1 MRSTG
6 IRQSSERVVSDYS
19 INIFDSVD
27 NNAIFDTVSNYLIN
41 NIKYMSCTPS
51 NPKLDKLLELTNNDV
66 RKSTEYLATIED
78 TSFREWYQEKT
89 GRDFNEESI
98 DANTVNAI
106 IAYNNRKTIN
116 TQDYVQNVRTSR
128 TGIFGN
134 DIAKEDH
141 AINILS
147 TIYLKSQGSI
157 RKALAN
163 RKRKGEKEALKDK
176 AGNELSPQAA
186 IKLTMITYLNRHLK
200 ENDKK
205 LTQEQKAYVG
215 TIIRNLYDGGNY
227 NRNELFDIVINSPEV
242 VSLSK
247 EFGIDTNEDFESN
260 DDVKE
265 DSEQNSRQD
274 DQETIAALRADWS
287 ELSDQRK
294 DIDKNVSK
302 EVKEWFA
309 RLPKTNSNSFI
320 NEQPDTSNNTYSGI
334 AESATFSSSFKA
346 LNNYGNF
353 SSVETMVESFHTIAE
368 RFKEVSHLEYA
379 ARLLEDE
386 ANVQIRNK
394 IFTQLKQS
402 IWERNEVIQSAD
414 GSNIVTKNRNTFP
427 KLNLQNKILNSFDS
441 LIHNPSIMAND
452 IAVLDELKNRLSTLN
467 NSNTNE
473 IQEISEKLAAIF
485 NKYNFGINRQGVV
498 NYIRSFGDSQ
508 LSNITSLINDLLE
521 FNKVVAN
528 ASNILKIDNEAQ
540 RIYYAGEYSKA
551 KNDEEYT
558 VVPFDKSQLQYKGG
572 YANNI
577 ANRISDR
584 FKDYQI
590 VDSEFNSI
598 NAENNLVSDILK
610 NNYISKFFERINDN
624 RYNDNPTANT
634 ELRDYLVKF
643 TNIPQYQYSNILIEK
658 TLSNGK
664 VIPGLLRL
672 TDTGYELT
680 EYYREFGA
688 QLYNGV
694 SNEVTGK
701 AKSYKDINALE
712 WDIITLNEYAN
723 NGDNYEMAKGVKKS
737 KFFTQTPSDAPKTFV
752 FNSYKLDYAGLF
764 NTGNYR
770 ANYEGKMSYYY
781 GNNKRQDVKSNSTL
795 EAIKRGER
803 TSTTRY
809 ESDGNIDYWKKI
821 KVGDIV
827 KFENNNGETV
837 LVRIISPLK
846 KLDNNIDVDI
856 WSKKEGWNKE
866 YFEREVRPRLN
877 EAWQFEYELIN
888 NTYSINHGHP
898 IYVAYANIYAKELA
912 EMAQAI
918 NFLFETT
925 VENGVVTIMSDENG
939 KPKIKEEFKDLRKS
953 EARLNY
959 HYRKG
964 ILDGNGRPTGNVFK
978 FRSLLIDKVKNLSRY
993 NSETAKSVDMNWLFE
1008 GGDVFSLLY
1017 GGKNSEISLI
1027 QDENGEYNIRLTGEL
1042 RNSVY
1047 NYIDNYINYRIQES
1061 VAKYYSDKE
1070 FVDKYKNAS
1079 QESFNSFI
1087 AEMVLN
1093 YEIQYN
1099 NLNDMFFG
1107 DEAYYKD
1114 SRDTIKRNKEYQAG
1128 GLAYAG
1134 YDLYNVQKHL
1144 GDITVAPNKT
1154 ISIDSSFKY
1163 ITLEDIQSSGKV
1175 LDDLKKQLDIANV
1188 SKETRAFILKQ
1199 FSKDKSEVTD
1209 AQSFITLDEFVR
1221 RMYLRGEYDSYKDLI
1236 EALYDETKPID
1247 NVKLG
1252 ELSKKIQVQKN
1263 FYYDLEID
1271 NDAKLAN
1278 PIQIKNAEFV
1288 LIPRFLGNSELGALA
1303 KYMTDNNIGQV
1314 NFTTTEKAT
1323 TNRVLEFWD
1332 SHGKFPSKD
1341 KLKQFNLDVQ
1351 TKYKTGWYS
1360 NLYTQQDIPQH
1371 MDGENKAGLQIV
1383 KKLIDNIGNT
1393 PEGQSLIK
1401 DFFDNFTANI
1411 QDSFKDAAS
1420 RIGVSIDARG
1430 NVVYEEGKVKID
1442 NNQFIALIK
1451 DELTRRGL
1459 DSNYRKYAEIN
1470 PETGLPYMPAWTN
1483 LVRSKIENIVNSI
1496 FTNRVTR
1503 QVLPGFH
1510 ASQVSDVGITALSGR
1525 TDLRD
1530 LMQSKVEEKHGY
1542 SLGRK
1547 LTYHKDGSQIVE
1559 ILLPKWMVKA
1569 YNTYDNEG
1577 NLVHEVTLEDLQN
1590 AGLDTMI
1597 GYRIPTEGKQSIA
1610 VMKVVGLLDESQ
1622 GSTIVVPDEWVLQTG
1637 ADFDI
1642 DSIYGIYHTA
1652 YFDRNGK
1659 PHKVEYIDGEDEVST
1674 YRRYIGY
1681 INSLIDKETRKA
1693 TNSEFTKEEFKEA
1706 RKAAR
1711 ETVRKANEEYDKFLT
1726 DQVRD
1731 LIAETDETWAELP
1744 REIKD
1749 NLTITFKSKELK
1761 FGERVDAIVS
1771 KMDFYKSEYA
1781 NDEYVAKFAQ
1791 QYRNIQSVINEQR
1804 EFYQNVKDN
1813 AEQLAIDYADETRR
1827 ARLEQTI
1834 QARAEIVGAMSL
1846 EEFSQLTVAQQ
1857 NTRDARNNKIVD
1869 TFINIMNLPV
1879 SIGENLSSSNFEDI
1893 KAAKSNIF
1901 EGLSETYRNINSVIA
1916 QNWYRDANM
1925 SGARLK
1931 AISVNRDNFASIGN
1945 KAKTIIDGAHGGFRF
1960 VYTYNTEKEAKDAQA
1975 KLRKRFR
1982 DVTRSGKEVMVDHN
1996 QLGWSYDNL
2005 NIDNRLIT
2013 PYSSETTALILDGVK
2028 EGGVPNVDL
2037 YTFDVYKSIV
2047 DCGANYETSILFV
2060 NQPVITELIARQNA
2074 NDNVFGETGF
2084 NPLIGLRRD
2093 MYIRLAKT
2101 VGIPANSITKKTR
2114 LKDVKAML
2122 EARGITINEDELLE
2136 EGIRVTEL
2144 REHLKDDVES
2154 TSYNNTDN
2162 LIYQI
2167 KALRAFEYFKEIGDQ
2182 INTNMMVITSD
2193 KFGAG
2198 KSANEID
2205 NVINRI
2211 TDIKN
2216 NNIARIKKGNP
2227 VLKAVTEEGNKYLI
2241 DAIYPKISF
2250 NTINDINQDDS
2261 ESAYPSLYYQLKYS
2275 CIATEKIIRDSE
2287 IFKTQTPQFR
2297 ELVSKFD
2304 VRNLQTI
2311 QQLES
2316 FIINMSQAQSNF
2328 VNTNRFITR
2337 SDNEFIPS
2345 YNLNLISSQQN
2356 TRARLYGYTDVV
2368 GSFDMSD
2375 MSEKNVEA
2383 FMKLSPA
2390 NKVVLIQR
2398 YTSDD
2403 NLFKNL
2409 NVEYKG
2415 RRNSYD
2421 RISIIDSTIS
2431 TESQYQMFRNAWHSN
2446 NPFVKLTAM
2455 DLVRY
2460 SMVVEGYKFKGGTV
2474 SKIIPVE
2481 LLYGQDTGI
2490 DSDNGVSIATN
2501 IINDSD
2507 KAINSMIQYGSETG
2521 TYERLSNDDKAIE
2534 KLRDLFFRTNPNNP
2548 DVLTFENKKYKESN
2562 KIVFNRLGVG
2572 MLSFKE
2578 AQERRMITG
2587 SEDNRKYRHY
2597 AKTNDNNKVLR
2608 LYKLVYDNDVV
2619 YMLPTNPLEQ
2629 NEIGEVSVN
2638 PDNNR
2643 MYLPLD
2649 ILEEVSIRQHDPAFI
2664 SSINI
2669 AMNSDIRKFV
2679 VLPKVFEVGASLLIE
2694 EAFPNS
2700 TVLTSPIK
2708 GQQIDTSRRYI
2719 IATTDNQAILDTIEF
2734 LEAVGITNYVV
2745 AAPNMNYGNIRKL
2758 INDRNNED
2766 IAAKRLQTAMTKLE
2780 ANEIQLRK
2788 KKSDNSESPYYA
2800 QLKASINQTIED
2812 VNVNGIGFVPV
2823 LQTVVDNTGFRAGG
2837 YFRYEK
2843 EGNVYI
2849 VTNLG
2854 RITTKSVSLTPDYM
2868 YSKKVTINSVSQLQ
2882 FPRRNAITQVVK
2894 ENARLYKF
2902 ANNNIIRVQ
2911 TEDNFINED
2920 ILESALIDNDKEIND
2935 YISRVIES
2943 VERSNANVEE
2953 AALNDAFRSFTAID
2967 LRSNTATKLNDNLRE
2982 QALRIINGYTNRR
2995 IDDFLFDIHNF
3006 FTTYVTNP
3014 DGTYKLDENGNKI
3027 VQEKWSITNKKL
3039 FDRMLEDETL
3049 RTRYEMFLDDINRFV
3064 EDYSIIEAIQP
3075 YNIDEAYT
3083 VSETEEEIEG
3093 LRRTN
3098 DMLKQIKDKF
3108 KRIKDLDNV
3117 VKRST
3122 KMYFDNYITSLSSDP
3137 RVQSNMLSI
3146 TEAFEDENFFQFW
3159 LADSQET
3166 HIPIVQIVLKQMMNQ
3181 LRASEIEARDKK
3193 IAFTSAI
3200 SAIIEDAKNNGIDVS
3215 LNDILDENGNLLL
3228 PYNETFTEKLRL
3240 LKEAVKLAQIEDP
3253 NGRDGLIYKKAK
3265 DELEKFLI
3273 DNVEREYVKEM
3284 YQEYYN
3290 TNQLL
3295 NKYPETYVKL
3305 MKLLHEEGDILST
3318 MIDND
3323 YSTLTVQNERRLNEI
3338 QSELTEMR
3346 AVIDVDG
3353 NYKENY
3359 YEANAVNNYLLSRRQ
3374 LNNKY
3379 KENRPKDAFT
3389 IRYKQAIEGL
3399 QYPETFETYRESAEW
3414 LKANT
3419 DYKLKGEFLDEL
3431 KKAYMD
3437 TRAGNP
3443 FDSFVRTMAYG
3454 KYDETGVIDG
3464 TKFTEVQIANLK
3476 KHQEQMF
3483 AAAVGRVK
3491 PNEEQAQKWL
3501 DEHISYIN
3509 TVYYEAMY
3517 VAMNKMGKVVFDK
3530 WYNEN
3535 HVLNPITKEY
3545 EPLAIWKQM
3554 VVKDEANNME
3564 YSPKYKWLETKVKD
3578 KYKNPNYDEVKLQPS
3593 TNKYRN
3599 DKYYGMNNYQQQLYN
3614 EVDNLL
3620 NSLVKD
3626 KRSRAYIN
3634 RGYLPNQAVEQPHQG
3649 FTDYWQD
3656 FKRSHGWYDTPNKSD
3671 IELNLY
3677 KRFSNAPMLHSLSE
3691 IKLLPIREKQ
3701 EGETTDEYLAYVR
3714 ETQAKNNELR
3724 KQRAQENAERNNPNV
3739 LERLNSFIDSMYN
3752 FNTRNDIARLAKITS
3767 NQLRNMDIIKRNPND
3782 KLMDNRLLSRITGK
3796 QEIRTTKSDDSNIV
3810 KHFENQVRKL
3820 VFNEFEMDEGT
3831 RSKVSRVMRNMVSSK
3846 FMMLNVTGGIAN
3858 VLYGKT
3864 QIQMEMA
3871 AGQFFKYKDFRKGEN
3886 EWMQNIGSYLADA
3899 YNETTNNET
3908 NAVIR
3913 LFNVIESD
3921 MVTER
3926 YGKGNNPMGKLENL
3940 LFIQQTAGEHYMQNA
3955 TLLAMLHSHRVVAV
3969 NGKNKVMSF
3978 EQFAMG
3984 LREEA
3989 LLKVLRKNNPELV
4002 TKYETFR
4009 DKVLESYIEKE
4020 RYVKF
4025 KADIITDFL
4034 RSVPKEIR
4042 EEFKA
4047 TYKED
4052 TKEERTKFENHPS
4065 FRESLILKNGVATL
4079 KPDSGLT
4086 NDDIAAFRNKV
4097 ISVNHQIHGIY
4108 DKIGANQLQQ
4118 SWWGALLMQFHKH
4131 LVPGFQK
4138 RFGYRLGHFDGIY
4151 NETRESISKGTYV
4164 SLGEFIAMPFKKYYE
4179 LNDSNELQ
4187 AVRTLQGIAKGYAD
4201 FVANLTTYYN
4211 ILPEYDKANI
4221 RRCLGEWIA
4230 ITKAVAL
4237 FVVGKL
4243 MLDDD
4248 DDSTQVADYILYSA
4262 DRLMSETIQ
4271 YTPWGIANEGKKLYS
4286 QPVAALSIA
4295 SDNLKLLEACCSYII
4310 TGNPDDL
4317 YYNSGTYSGENK
4329 LKVNIM
4335 KQIPL
4340 VNQIIKHQ
4348 RLGANNS
4355 YYKVRSSPFSGLGQ
4369 VVANMITDEDE
4380 E

>member
-1 MRSTG
+1 
-6 IRQSSERVVSDYS
+6 
-19 INIFDSVD
+19 
-27 NNAIFDTVSNYLIN
+27 
-41 NIKYMSCTPS
+41 MSCIPS
-51 NPKLDKLLELTNNDV
+51 NPKLDKLLPLTNNDV
-66 RKSTEYLATIED
+66 RKSTEYLAIIED
-78 TSFREWYQEKT
+78 DSFRDWYKEKT
-89 GRDFNEESI
+89 GRDFNDESI
-98 DANTVNAI
+98 DNNTVNAI
-106 IAYNNRKTIN
+106 IAYNNRETIN

-128 TGIFGN
+128 TGVFGN

-163 RKRKGEKEALKDK
+163 KKRKGEEGIIKDK

-186 IKLTMITYLNRHLK
+186 VKLTMITYLNRHLK
-200 ENDKK
+200 ENDKE
-205 LTQEQKAYVG
+205 LTQEQKSYIG

-242 VSLSK
+242 ISLSK
-247 EFGIDTNEDFESN
+247 EFGIDTNEDYEAGE
-260 DDVKE
+260 DVKE

-274 DQETIAALRADWS
+274 DQESIAALRADWS
-287 ELSDQRK
+287 ELADQRK
-294 DIDKNVSK
+294 NIDKNVSK

-309 RLPKTNSNSFI
+309 RLPKTNSNAFI
-320 NEQPDTSNNTYSGI
+320 NEKPDTSNNTYSGI
-334 AESATFSSSFKA
+334 AESAGFDSSFKA
-346 LNNYGNF
+346 INNYGNF
-353 SSVETMVESFHTIAE
+353 SSVEAMVESFHTIAS

-394 IFTQLKQS
+394 IYTQLKQS
-402 IWERNEVIQSAD
+402 IWERNEVVYSQD

-441 LIHNPSIMAND
+441 LIHNPSVMTEDVAI
-452 IAVLDELKNRLSTLN
+452 LEELKNRLSTLN

-473 IQEISEKLAAIF
+473 IQEITEQVSAIF
-485 NKYNFGINRQGVV
+485 NKYNFGVDRQGVV
-498 NYIRSFGDSQ
+498 NYVRNFGDNQ
-508 LSNITSLINDLLE
+508 LSNITTLINDLLE
-521 FNKVVAN
+521 FNKVVGK
-528 ASNILKIDNEAQ
+528 ASNLLKIDNEAQ
-540 RIYYAGEYSKA
+540 RIYYAGEYA
-551 KNDEEYT
+551 KTKENEEY
-558 VVPFDKSQLQYKGG
+558 VVTPFDKSQLQYKGG

-590 VDSEFNSI
+590 VNSEFNSI

-624 RYNDNPTANT
+624 RYNDNPTDNK
-634 ELRDYLVKF
+634 ELRDYLIQF

-664 VIPGLLRL
+664 VVPGLLRL

-723 NGDNYEMAKGVKKS
+723 NDDNYEMTKGVKKS

-752 FNSYKLDYAGLF
+752 FNSYKLDYTGLF
-764 NTGNYR
+764 NANGSIYR
-770 ANYEGKMSYYY
+770 
-781 GNNKRQDVKSNSTL
+781 
-795 EAIKRGER
+795 
-803 TSTTRY
+803 
-809 ESDGNIDYWKKI
+809 
-821 KVGDIV
+821 
-827 KFENNNGETV
+827 
-837 LVRIISPLK
+837 
-846 KLDNNIDVDI
+846 
-856 WSKKEGWNKE
+856 
-866 YFEREVRPRLN
+866 
-877 EAWQFEYELIN
+877 
-888 NTYSINHGHP
+888 GHP

-925 VENGVVTIMSDENG
+925 VENGVVTIVSDENG

-959 HYRKG
+959 HYRKS
-964 ILDGNGRPTGNVFK
+964 ILDANGIPTGNVFK
-978 FRSLLIDKVKNLSRY
+978 FRSLLIDKVKNLKNY
-993 NSETAKSVDMNWLFE
+993 NSETAKTVDMNWLFE
-1008 GGDVFSLLY
+1008 DGNVFSLLY
-1017 GGKNSEISLI
+1017 GGNNSEISLI
-1027 QDENGEYNIRLTGEL
+1027 QDENGEYNIRLTGGL

-1047 NYIDNYINYRIQES
+1047 NYIDNYINYRIQEA
-1061 VAKYYSDKE
+1061 VAKYSSNKE

-1079 QESFNSFI
+1079 QESFNAFI

-1154 ISIDSSFKY
+1154 ISVDSSFKY
-1163 ITLEDIQSSGKV
+1163 ITLEDVQSSGGV
-1175 LDDLKKQLDIANV
+1175 IADLKKQLKIANV
-1188 SKETRAFILKQ
+1188 SKETEAFILKQ
-1199 FSKDKSEVTD
+1199 FAKDKSEVTD

-1236 EALYDETKPID
+1236 EALYDESKPID

-1288 LIPRFLGNSELGALA
+1288 LIPRFLGNSELGLLA

-1332 SHGKFPSKD
+1332 AHGKFPSKK
-1341 KLKQFNLDVQ
+1341 KLEMFTSDIQ

-1393 PEGQSLIK
+1393 PEGQALIK

-1420 RIGVSIDARG
+1420 RIGVSIDAKG
-1430 NVVYEEGKVKID
+1430 NVVYEDGKAKID

-1470 PETGLPYMPAWTN
+1470 PETGMPYMPAWTN

-1496 FTNRVTR
+1496 FTNRITR

-1510 ASQVSDVGITALSGR
+1510 ASQVSDIGITSLSGR

-1530 LMQSKVEEKHGY
+1530 LMQSKIEEKHGY
-1542 SLGRK
+1542 NLGRK
-1547 LTYHKDGSQIVE
+1547 LTYHKDGNQEVE
-1559 ILLPKWMVKA
+1559 ILLPKWMVKG

-1577 NLVHEVTLEDLQN
+1577 NLVHEVTIEDLQA

-1597 GYRIPTEGKQSIA
+1597 GYRIPTEGKQSVA

-1652 YFDRNGK
+1652 YFDENGK
-1659 PHKVEYIDGEDEVST
+1659 PHKVEYIEGEDDAAVE
-1674 YRRYIGY
+1674 RRYNNYLFSNLTKENIQDARD
-1681 INSLIDKETRKA
+1681 IAIDLSQEGLSYADAYESAITKYAEQTGLY
-1693 TNSEFTKEEFKEA
+1693 SKEEFS
-1706 RKAAR
+1706 R
-1711 ETVRKANEEYDKFLT
+1711 
-1726 DQVRD
+1726 
-1731 LIAETDETWAELP
+1731 
-1744 REIKD
+1744 
-1749 NLTITFKSKELK
+1749 
-1761 FGERVDAIVS
+1761 
-1771 KMDFYKSEYA
+1771 
-1781 NDEYVAKFAQ
+1781 
-1791 QYRNIQSVINEQR
+1791 
-1804 EFYQNVKDN
+1804 
-1813 AEQLAIDYADETRR
+1813 
-1827 ARLEQTI
+1827 
-1834 QARAEIVGAMSL
+1834 
-1846 EEFSQLTVAQQ
+1846 LTVAQQ

-1869 TFINIMNLPV
+1869 TFINIMNLLV

-1893 KAAKSNIF
+1893 KTAKSNIF

-1931 AISVNRDNFASIGN
+1931 AISVNRDNFASISN

-1960 VYTYNTEKEAKDAQA
+1960 VYTYNTEKEAKDAQS

-1982 DVTRSGKEVMVDHN
+1982 DVTRKGKEVMVDHN

-2084 NPLIGLRRD
+2084 DPLIGLRRD
-2093 MYIRLAKT
+2093 MYIRLAKA

-2122 EARGITINEDELLE
+2122 EARGVTINEDELLE
-2136 EGIRVTEL
+2136 EGIRITEL

-2154 TSYNNTDN
+2154 TSNINADN

-2182 INTNMMVITSD
+2182 INANMMVITSD

-2211 TDIKN
+2211 TDIKSG
-2216 NNIARIKKGNP
+2216 NITRSKKGEP

-2241 DAIYPKISF
+2241 DAIYPKINF

-2316 FIINMSQAQSNF
+2316 FIINMSQAQSSF
-2328 VNTNRFITR
+2328 VNTNRFITK

-2356 TRARLYGYTDVV
+2356 TRARLYGYTDIV

-2375 MSEKNVEA
+2375 MSEKNVET

-2390 NKVVLIQR
+2390 NKVALIQR
-2398 YTSDD
+2398 YTSDN

-2409 NVEYKG
+2409 NVEYRG
-2415 RRNSYD
+2415 LRNSYD
-2421 RISIIDSTIS
+2421 RISIVDSTIS
-2431 TESQYQMFRNAWHSN
+2431 TESQYQMFRNSWHSN
-2446 NPFVKLTAM
+2446 NPFIKLAAM

-2460 SMVVEGYKFKGGTV
+2460 SMVVEGYKFKGGTI

-2490 DSDNGVSIATN
+2490 DSNNGVSSATN
-2501 IINDSD
+2501 IINDAD
-2507 KAINSMIQYGSETG
+2507 RAINSMIQYGSETG
-2521 TYERLSNDDKAIE
+2521 TYERASNDDKAIE

-2562 KIVFNRLGVG
+2562 KITFNRLGVG

-2578 AQERRMITG
+2578 AKERGMITG
-2587 SEDNRKYRHY
+2587 SEDNRRYRHY
-2597 AKTNDNNKVLR
+2597 AKTNDNNKTLR
-2608 LYKLVYDNDVV
+2608 LYKLVYDRDVV

-2643 MYLPLD
+2643 MFLPLD
-2649 ILEEVSIRQHDPAFI
+2649 ILEEVSVNQYDPAFI
-2664 SSINI
+2664 SSVNI

-2679 VLPKVFEVGASLLIE
+2679 VLPKAFEAGANLLIE

-2708 GQQIDTSRRYI
+2708 EQQVDTSRRYI
-2719 IATTDNQAILDTIEF
+2719 IAATDNQVILDTIES
-2734 LEAVGITNYVV
+2734 LEAAGITNYVV
-2745 AAPNMNYGNIRKL
+2745 VAPNMNYGNIRRF
-2758 INDRNNED
+2758 INERNNSD
-2766 IAAKRLQTAMTKLE
+2766 IAARRLQSAMTKLE
-2780 ANEIQLRK
+2780 ANEVQLRK

-2800 QLKASINQTIED
+2800 QLKASINQTIND
-2812 VNVNGIGFVPV
+2812 VNVNGVGFVPV

-2843 EGNVYI
+2843 EGEVYI

-2854 RITTKSVSLTPDYM
+2854 RLTSKSVSLTPDYM
-2868 YSKKVTINSVSQLQ
+2868 YSKKVTINSIAQLQ

-2894 ENARLYKF
+2894 ENARLDKF

-2911 TEDNFINED
+2911 TESDFINED
-2920 ILESALIDNDKEIND
+2920 ILESALVDNDREIND

-2953 AALNDAFRSFTAID
+2953 AALNDAFRSFAAID

-2982 QALRIINGYTNRR
+2982 QALKIINGYTNRR

-3006 FTTYVTNP
+3006 YTTYVVNS
-3014 DGTYKLDENGNKI
+3014 DGTYELDENGNKI
-3027 VQEKWSITNKKL
+3027 VKEKWSITNKKL

-3075 YNIDEAYT
+3075 YDIDEAHN

-3122 KMYFDNYITSLSSDP
+3122 KMYFDSYITTLSSDP

-3181 LRASEIEARDKK
+3181 LRASEIDVRDKK

-3228 PYNETFTEKLRL
+3228 PYNETFTDKLRS

-3290 TNQLL
+3290 MNQLL

-3323 YSTLTVQNERRLNEI
+3323 YSTLTVQNERRLGEI
-3338 QSELTEMR
+3338 RGELTEMR
-3346 AVIDVDG
+3346 ATIDVDG

-3359 YEANAVNNYLLSRRQ
+3359 YEANAVNNYLLARRQ

-3379 KENRPKDAFT
+3379 KESKPKDAFV

-3399 QYPETFETYRESAEW
+3399 QYPETPETYKESAEW

-3419 DYKLKGEFLDEL
+3419 DYKLKSQFLDEL

-3454 KYDETGVIDG
+3454 KYDETGTIDG
-3464 TKFTEVQIANLK
+3464 TKFTEVQVANLK

-3491 PNEEQAQKWL
+3491 PNETQAQEWL
-3501 DEHISYIN
+3501 DNHVSYVN

-3517 VAMNKMGKVVFDK
+3517 VAMNKMGKAVFDK
-3530 WYNEN
+3530 WYNDN

-3545 EPLAIWKQM
+3545 EPLAIWRQM
-3554 VVKDEANNME
+3554 IVKDEANNME

-3599 DKYYGMNNYQQQLYN
+3599 DKYYGMNVYQQKLYN
-3614 EVDNLL
+3614 EVDSLL
-3620 NSLVKD
+3620 NELVKD

-3796 QEIRTTKSDDSNIV
+3796 QEIRTAKSEDSNIV

-3846 FMMLNVTGGIAN
+3846 FMMLNITGGIAN

-3926 YGKGNNPMGKLENL
+3926 YGKGSNPMGKLENL

-3955 TLLAMLHSHRVVAV
+3955 TLLAMLHSHRVVTV
-3969 NGKNKVMSF
+3969 DGKNKVMSF

-4002 TKYETFR
+4002 SKYETFR

-4042 EEFKA
+4042 EEFKT

-4052 TKEERTKFENHPS
+4052 TKEEQKKFENHPS

-4086 NDDIAAFRNKV
+4086 NEDIAAFRNKV

-4131 LVPGFQK
+4131 LVPGYQK

-4164 SLGEFIAMPFKKYYE
+4164 SLGEFIIMPFKKYYE
-4179 LNDSNELQ
+4179 LNNSNELQ

-4271 YTPWGIANEGKKLYS
+4271 YTPWGLANEGKKLYS

-4340 VNQIIKHQ
+4340 LNQINKHQ

-4369 VVANMITDEDE
+4369 VVANMITGEDE

>member
-1 MRSTG
+1 
-6 IRQSSERVVSDYS
+6 
-19 INIFDSVD
+19 
-27 NNAIFDTVSNYLIN
+27 
-41 NIKYMSCTPS
+41 MSCIPS
-51 NPKLDKLLELTNNDV
+51 NPKLDKLLPLTNNDV
-66 RKSTEYLATIED
+66 RKSTEYLAIIED
-78 TSFREWYQEKT
+78 DSFRDWYKEKT
-89 GRDFNEESI
+89 GRDFNDESI
-98 DANTVNAI
+98 DNNTVNAI
-106 IAYNNRKTIN
+106 IAYNNRETIN

-128 TGIFGN
+128 TGVFGN

-163 RKRKGEKEALKDK
+163 KKRKGEEGIIKDK

-186 IKLTMITYLNRHLK
+186 VKLTMITYLNRHLK
-200 ENDKK
+200 ENDKE
-205 LTQEQKAYVG
+205 LTQEQKSYIG

-242 VSLSK
+242 ISLSK
-247 EFGIDTNEDFESN
+247 EFGIDTNEDYE
-260 DDVKE
+260 DGEDVKE

-274 DQETIAALRADWS
+274 DQESIAALRADWS
-287 ELSDQRK
+287 ELADQRK
-294 DIDKNVSK
+294 NIDKNVSK

-309 RLPKTNSNSFI
+309 RLPKTNSNAFI
-320 NEQPDTSNNTYSGI
+320 NEKPDTSNNTYSGI
-334 AESATFSSSFKA
+334 AESAGFDSSFKA
-346 LNNYGNF
+346 INNYGNF
-353 SSVETMVESFHTIAE
+353 SSVEAMVESFHTIAS

-379 ARLLEDE
+379 ARLLEDG

-394 IFTQLKQS
+394 IYTQLKQS
-402 IWERNEVIQSAD
+402 IWERNEVVYNQD
-414 GSNIVTKNRNTFP
+414 GSNVVTKNRNTFP

-441 LIHNPSIMAND
+441 LIHNPSVMTED
-452 IAVLDELKNRLSTLN
+452 VAVLEELKNRLSTLN

-473 IQEISEKLAAIF
+473 IQEITEQIAAIF
-485 NKYNFGINRQGVV
+485 NKYNFGIDRQGVV
-498 NYIRSFGDSQ
+498 NYVRNFGDNQ
-508 LSNITSLINDLLE
+508 LSNITTLINDLLE
-521 FNKVVAN
+521 FNKVVGK
-528 ASNILKIDNEAQ
+528 ASNLLKIDNEAQ
-540 RIYYAGEYSKA
+540 RIYYAGEYA
-551 KNDEEYT
+551 KTKENEEY
-558 VVPFDKSQLQYKGG
+558 VVTPFDKSQLQYKGG

-590 VDSEFNSI
+590 VNSEFNSI

-624 RYNDNPTANT
+624 RYNDNPTDNK
-634 ELRDYLVKF
+634 ELRDYLIQF
-643 TNIPQYQYSNILIEK
+643 TNIPQYRYSNILIEK

-664 VIPGLLRL
+664 IVPGLLRL

-701 AKSYKDINALE
+701 AKSYKNINALE

-723 NGDNYEMAKGVKKS
+723 NGDNYEMTKGVKKS

-752 FNSYKLDYAGLF
+752 FNSYKLDYTGLF
-764 NTGNYR
+764 N
-770 ANYEGKMSYYY
+770 ANG
-781 GNNKRQDVKSNSTL
+781 
-795 EAIKRGER
+795 
-803 TSTTRY
+803 
-809 ESDGNIDYWKKI
+809 
-821 KVGDIV
+821 
-827 KFENNNGETV
+827 
-837 LVRIISPLK
+837 
-846 KLDNNIDVDI
+846 
-856 WSKKEGWNKE
+856 
-866 YFEREVRPRLN
+866 
-877 EAWQFEYELIN
+877 
-888 NTYSINHGHP
+888 SINRGHP

-925 VENGVVTIMSDENG
+925 VENGVVTIVSDEND
-939 KPKIKEEFKDLRKS
+939 KPKIKDEFKDLRKS

-964 ILDGNGRPTGNVFK
+964 VLDSNGVPTGNVFK
-978 FRSLLIDKVKNLSRY
+978 FRSLLIDKVKNLNKY
-993 NSETAKSVDMNWLFE
+993 NSETAKTVDMNWLFE
-1008 GGDVFSLLY
+1008 GGNVFSLLY
-1017 GGKNSEISLI
+1017 GGNNSEISLI
-1027 QDENGEYNIRLTGEL
+1027 QDENGEYNIRLTGGL

-1047 NYIDNYINYRIQES
+1047 NYIDNYINYRIQEA
-1061 VAKYYSDKE
+1061 VAKYSSNKE

-1079 QESFNSFI
+1079 QESFNAFI

-1128 GLAYAG
+1128 GLAYVG

-1144 GDITVAPNKT
+1144 GDIVISPNKT
-1154 ISIDSSFKY
+1154 ISVDSSFKY
-1163 ITLEDIQSSGKV
+1163 ITLEDVQSKGGV
-1175 LDDLKKQLDIANV
+1175 IEDLKKQLKIAKV
-1188 SKETRAFILKQ
+1188 SKETEAFVLKQ
-1199 FSKDKSEVTD
+1199 FAKDKSEVTD

-1221 RMYLRGEYDSYKDLI
+1221 RMYLRGEYDNYKDLI
-1236 EALYDETKPID
+1236 EALYDESKPID

-1288 LIPRFLGNSELGALA
+1288 LIPRFLGNSELGLLA

-1332 SHGKFPSKD
+1332 AHGKFPSKER
-1341 KLKQFNLDVQ
+1341 LKQFNLDIQ

-1371 MDGENKAGLQIV
+1371 MDDENKAGLQIV

-1393 PEGQSLIK
+1393 PEGQALIK

-1420 RIGVSIDARG
+1420 RIGVSIDAKG
-1430 NVVYEEGKVKID
+1430 NVVYEDGKAKID

-1470 PETGLPYMPAWTN
+1470 PETGMPYMPAWTN

-1496 FTNRVTR
+1496 FTNRITR

-1510 ASQVSDVGITALSGR
+1510 ASQVSDIGMTSLSGR

-1542 SLGRK
+1542 NLGRK
-1547 LTYHKDGSQIVE
+1547 LTYHKDGNQEVE
-1559 ILLPKWMVKA
+1559 ILLPKWMVKS

-1577 NLVHEVTLEDLQN
+1577 NLVHEVTIEDLQA

-1597 GYRIPTEGKQSIA
+1597 GYRIPTEGKQSVA

-1642 DSIYGIYHTA
+1642 DSIYGIYHTS
-1652 YFDRNGK
+1652 YFDENGK
-1659 PHKVEYIDGEDEVST
+1659 PHKVEYIEGEDDAAVE
-1674 YRRYIGY
+1674 RRYNNY
-1681 INSLIDKETRKA
+1681 LFSNL
-1693 TNSEFTKEEFKEA
+1693 TKENIQDAKDIA
-1706 RKAAR
+1706 I
-1711 ETVRKANEEYDKFLT
+1711 
-1726 DQVRD
+1726 D
-1731 LIAETDETWAELP
+1731 LSQEGLSYA
-1744 REIKD
+1744 
-1749 NLTITFKSKELK
+1749 
-1761 FGERVDAIVS
+1761 DA
-1771 KMDFYKSEYA
+1771 YKSAITKY
-1781 NDEYVAKFAQ
+1781 
-1791 QYRNIQSVINEQR
+1791 
-1804 EFYQNVKDN
+1804 
-1813 AEQLAIDYADETRR
+1813 AEQLGLY
-1827 ARLEQTI
+1827 
-1834 QARAEIVGAMSL
+1834 SK

-1893 KAAKSNIF
+1893 KTAKSNIF

-1931 AISVNRDNFASIGN
+1931 AISVNRDNFASISN

-1960 VYTYNTEKEAKDAQA
+1960 VYTYNTEKEAKDAQS

-1982 DVTRSGKEVMVDHN
+1982 DVTRKGKEVMVDHN

-2093 MYIRLAKT
+2093 MYIRLAKA

-2122 EARGITINEDELLE
+2122 ETRGVTINEDELLE
-2136 EGIRVTEL
+2136 EGIRITEL
-2144 REHLKDDVES
+2144 REHLKDDVEN
-2154 TSYNNTDN
+2154 TSNINADN

-2182 INTNMMVITSD
+2182 INANMMVITSD

-2216 NNIARIKKGNP
+2216 GNITRGKRGEPI
-2227 VLKAVTEEGNKYLI
+2227 LKAVTEKGNKYLI
-2241 DAIYPKISF
+2241 DAIYPKINF

-2345 YNLNLISSQQN
+2345 YNLNLISSQQS
-2356 TRARLYGYTDVV
+2356 TRARLYGYTDIV
-2368 GSFDMSD
+2368 GSFNMSD

-2390 NKVVLIQR
+2390 NKVALIQR
-2398 YTSDD
+2398 YTSDN

-2409 NVEYKG
+2409 NVEYRG
-2415 RRNSYD
+2415 LRNSYD
-2421 RISIIDSTIS
+2421 RISIVDSTIS
-2431 TESQYQMFRNAWHSN
+2431 TESQYQMFRNSWHSN
-2446 NPFVKLTAM
+2446 NPFIKLAAM

-2460 SMVVEGYKFKGGTV
+2460 SMVVEGYKFKGGTI

-2490 DSDNGVSIATN
+2490 DSNNGVSSATN
-2501 IINDSD
+2501 IINDAD
-2507 KAINSMIQYGSETG
+2507 RAINSMIQYGSETG
-2521 TYERLSNDDKAIE
+2521 TYERASNDDKAIE

-2562 KIVFNRLGVG
+2562 KITFNRLGVG

-2578 AQERRMITG
+2578 AKERGMITG
-2587 SEDNRKYRHY
+2587 SEDNRRYRHY
-2597 AKTNDNNKVLR
+2597 AKTNDNNKTLR
-2608 LYKLVYDNDVV
+2608 LYKLVYDRDVV

-2643 MYLPLD
+2643 MFLPLD
-2649 ILEEVSIRQHDPAFI
+2649 ILEEVSVNQYDPAFI
-2664 SSINI
+2664 SSVNI

-2679 VLPKVFEVGASLLIE
+2679 VLPKAFEAGANLLIE

-2700 TVLTSPIK
+2700 TILTSPIK
-2708 GQQIDTSRRYI
+2708 EQQVDTSRRYI
-2719 IATTDNQAILDTIEF
+2719 IAATDNQVILDTIES
-2734 LEAVGITNYVV
+2734 LEAAGITNYVV
-2745 AAPNMNYGNIRKL
+2745 VAPNMNYGNIRRF
-2758 INDRNNED
+2758 INERNNSD
-2766 IAAKRLQTAMTKLE
+2766 IAARRLQSAMTKLE
-2780 ANEIQLRK
+2780 ANEVQLRK

-2800 QLKASINQTIED
+2800 QLKASINQTIND
-2812 VNVNGIGFVPV
+2812 VNVNGVGFVPV

-2843 EGNVYI
+2843 EGEVYI

-2854 RITTKSVSLTPDYM
+2854 RLTSKSVSLTPDYM
-2868 YSKKVTINSVSQLQ
+2868 YSKKVTINSIAQLQ

-2894 ENARLYKF
+2894 ENARLDKF

-2911 TEDNFINED
+2911 TESDFINED
-2920 ILESALIDNDKEIND
+2920 ILESALVDNDREIND

-2953 AALNDAFRSFTAID
+2953 AALNDAFRSFAAID

-2982 QALRIINGYTNRR
+2982 QALKIINGYTNRR

-3006 FTTYVTNP
+3006 YTTYVVNS
-3014 DGTYKLDENGNKI
+3014 DGTYELDENGNKI
-3027 VQEKWSITNKKL
+3027 VKEKWSITNKKL

-3075 YNIDEAYT
+3075 YDIDEAHN

-3122 KMYFDNYITSLSSDP
+3122 KMYFDSYITTLSSDP

-3181 LRASEIEARDKK
+3181 LRASEIDARDKK

-3228 PYNETFTEKLRL
+3228 PYNETFTDKLRS

-3323 YSTLTVQNERRLNEI
+3323 YSTLTVQNERRLGEI
-3338 QSELTEMR
+3338 RGELTEMR
-3346 AVIDVDG
+3346 ATIDVDG

-3359 YEANAVNNYLLSRRQ
+3359 YEANAVNNYLLARRQ

-3379 KENRPKDAFT
+3379 KESKPKDAFV

-3399 QYPETFETYRESAEW
+3399 QYPETSETYKESAEW

-3419 DYKLKGEFLDEL
+3419 DYKLKSQFLDEL

-3454 KYDETGVIDG
+3454 KYDETGTIDG
-3464 TKFTEVQIANLK
+3464 TKFTEVQVANLK

-3491 PNEEQAQKWL
+3491 PNETQAQEWL
-3501 DEHISYIN
+3501 DNHVSYVN

-3517 VAMNKMGKVVFDK
+3517 VAMNKMGKAVFDK
-3530 WYNEN
+3530 WYNDN

-3545 EPLAIWKQM
+3545 EPLAIWRQM
-3554 VVKDEANNME
+3554 IVKDEANNME
-3564 YSPKYKWLETKVKD
+3564 YSPKYKWLETKIKD

-3599 DKYYGMNNYQQQLYN
+3599 DKYYGMNVYQQKLYN
-3614 EVDNLL
+3614 EVDSLL
-3620 NSLVKD
+3620 NELVKD

-3796 QEIRTTKSDDSNIV
+3796 QEIRTAKSEDSNIV

-3846 FMMLNVTGGIAN
+3846 FMMLNITGGIAN

-3913 LFNVIESD
+3913 LFNVIESYT
-3921 MVTER
+3921 VTER
-3926 YGKGNNPMGKLENL
+3926 YGKGSNPMGKLENL

-3955 TLLAMLHSHRVVAV
+3955 TLLAMLHSHRVVTV
-3969 NGKNKVMSF
+3969 DGKNKVMSF

-4002 TKYETFR
+4002 SKYETFR

-4052 TKEERTKFENHPS
+4052 TKEEQKKFENHPS

-4086 NDDIAAFRNKV
+4086 NEDIAAFRNKV

-4131 LVPGFQK
+4131 LVPGYQK

-4179 LNDSNELQ
+4179 LNNSNELQ

-4271 YTPWGIANEGKKLYS
+4271 YTPWGSANEGKKLYS

-4295 SDNLKLLEACCSYII
+4295 QDNLRLLGALCSYII

-4317 YYNSGTYSGENK
+4317 YYNSGSYSGENK
-4329 LKVNIM
+4329 LVVNFF
-4335 KQIPL
+4335 KQVPL
-4340 VNQIIKHQ
+4340 VNQIIKHE

>member
-1 MRSTG
+1 
-6 IRQSSERVVSDYS
+6 
-19 INIFDSVD
+19 
-27 NNAIFDTVSNYLIN
+27 
-41 NIKYMSCTPS
+41 
-51 NPKLDKLLELTNNDV
+51 
-66 RKSTEYLATIED
+66 
-78 TSFREWYQEKT
+78 
-89 GRDFNEESI
+89 
-98 DANTVNAI
+98 
-106 IAYNNRKTIN
+106 
-116 TQDYVQNVRTSR
+116 
-128 TGIFGN
+128 
-134 DIAKEDH
+134 
-141 AINILS
+141 
-147 TIYLKSQGSI
+147 
-157 RKALAN
+157 
-163 RKRKGEKEALKDK
+163 
-176 AGNELSPQAA
+176 
-186 IKLTMITYLNRHLK
+186 
-200 ENDKK
+200 
-205 LTQEQKAYVG
+205 
-215 TIIRNLYDGGNY
+215 
-227 NRNELFDIVINSPEV
+227 
-242 VSLSK
+242 
-247 EFGIDTNEDFESN
+247 
-260 DDVKE
+260 
-265 DSEQNSRQD
+265 
-274 DQETIAALRADWS
+274 
-287 ELSDQRK
+287 
-294 DIDKNVSK
+294 
-302 EVKEWFA
+302 
-309 RLPKTNSNSFI
+309 
-320 NEQPDTSNNTYSGI
+320 
-334 AESATFSSSFKA
+334 
-346 LNNYGNF
+346 
-353 SSVETMVESFHTIAE
+353 
-368 RFKEVSHLEYA
+368 
-379 ARLLEDE
+379 
-386 ANVQIRNK
+386 
-394 IFTQLKQS
+394 
-402 IWERNEVIQSAD
+402 
-414 GSNIVTKNRNTFP
+414 
-427 KLNLQNKILNSFDS
+427 
-441 LIHNPSIMAND
+441 
-452 IAVLDELKNRLSTLN
+452 
-467 NSNTNE
+467 
-473 IQEISEKLAAIF
+473 
-485 NKYNFGINRQGVV
+485 
-498 NYIRSFGDSQ
+498 
-508 LSNITSLINDLLE
+508 
-521 FNKVVAN
+521 
-528 ASNILKIDNEAQ
+528 
-540 RIYYAGEYSKA
+540 
-551 KNDEEYT
+551 
-558 VVPFDKSQLQYKGG
+558 
-572 YANNI
+572 
-577 ANRISDR
+577 
-584 FKDYQI
+584 
-590 VDSEFNSI
+590 
-598 NAENNLVSDILK
+598 
-610 NNYISKFFERINDN
+610 
-624 RYNDNPTANT
+624 
-634 ELRDYLVKF
+634 
-643 TNIPQYQYSNILIEK
+643 
-658 TLSNGK
+658 
-664 VIPGLLRL
+664 
-672 TDTGYELT
+672 
-680 EYYREFGA
+680 
-688 QLYNGV
+688 
-694 SNEVTGK
+694 
-701 AKSYKDINALE
+701 
-712 WDIITLNEYAN
+712 
-723 NGDNYEMAKGVKKS
+723 
-737 KFFTQTPSDAPKTFV
+737 
-752 FNSYKLDYAGLF
+752 
-764 NTGNYR
+764 
-770 ANYEGKMSYYY
+770 
-781 GNNKRQDVKSNSTL
+781 
-795 EAIKRGER
+795 
-803 TSTTRY
+803 
-809 ESDGNIDYWKKI
+809 
-821 KVGDIV
+821 
-827 KFENNNGETV
+827 
-837 LVRIISPLK
+837 
-846 KLDNNIDVDI
+846 
-856 WSKKEGWNKE
+856 
-866 YFEREVRPRLN
+866 
-877 EAWQFEYELIN
+877 
-888 NTYSINHGHP
+888 
-898 IYVAYANIYAKELA
+898 
-912 EMAQAI
+912 MAQAI

-993 NSETAKSVDMNWLFE
+993 NSETAKNVDMNWLFD

-1047 NYIDNYINYRIQES
+1047 NYIDNYINYRIQEA

-1144 GDITVAPNKT
+1144 GNIVVSPNKT
-1154 ISIDSSFKY
+1154 ISVDSSFKY
-1163 ITLEDIQSSGKV
+1163 ITLEDVQSKGGV
-1175 LDDLKKQLDIANV
+1175 IEDLKKQLKIAKV
-1188 SKETRAFILKQ
+1188 SKETEAFVLKQ
-1199 FSKDKSEVTD
+1199 FAKDKSEVTD
-1209 AQSFITLDEFVR
+1209 AQSLITLDEFVR
-1221 RMYLRGEYDSYKDLI
+1221 RIYLRGEYDNYKDLI
-1236 EALYDETKPID
+1236 EALYDESKPID

-1288 LIPRFLGNSELGALA
+1288 LIPRFLGNSELGLLA

-1332 SHGKFPSKD
+1332 AHGKFPSKER
-1341 KLKQFNLDVQ
+1341 LKRFNEDIQ

-1360 NLYTQQDIPQH
+1360 NLYIQQDIPQH

-1420 RIGVSIDARG
+1420 RIGVEIDAKG
-1430 NVVYEEGKVKID
+1430 NVVYEGNQAKIN
-1442 NNQFIALIK
+1442 NNQFISLIK

-1496 FTNRVTR
+1496 FTNHVTR

-1525 TDLRD
+1525 TDLRN

-1597 GYRIPTEGKQSIA
+1597 GYRIPTEGKQSVA

-1637 ADFDI
+1637 SDFDI

-1652 YFDRNGK
+1652 TFDKNGK
-1659 PHKVEYIDGEDEVST
+1659 PQKVEYIEGEDDAAVN
-1674 YRRYIGY
+1674 RRYNNYLFNNLSKENIQDARD
-1681 INSLIDKETRKA
+1681 IAIDLSQEGLSYAEAYESAITKYAEQGGLY
-1693 TNSEFTKEEFKEA
+1693 SKEEF
-1706 RKAAR
+1706 
-1711 ETVRKANEEYDKFLT
+1711 
-1726 DQVRD
+1726 
-1731 LIAETDETWAELP
+1731 
-1744 REIKD
+1744 
-1749 NLTITFKSKELK
+1749 SK
-1761 FGERVDAIVS
+1761 
-1771 KMDFYKSEYA
+1771 
-1781 NDEYVAKFAQ
+1781 
-1791 QYRNIQSVINEQR
+1791 
-1804 EFYQNVKDN
+1804 
-1813 AEQLAIDYADETRR
+1813 
-1827 ARLEQTI
+1827 
-1834 QARAEIVGAMSL
+1834 
-1846 EEFSQLTVAQQ
+1846 LTVAQQ

-1960 VYTYNTEKEAKDAQA
+1960 VYTYNTEKEAKDAQS

-1982 DVTRSGKEVMVDHN
+1982 DVTRKGKEVMVDHN

-2093 MYIRLAKT
+2093 MYIRLAKSLS
-2101 VGIPANSITKKTR
+2101 IPVNSITKRTR
-2114 LKDVKAML
+2114 LKDIKSML
-2122 EARGITINEDELLE
+2122 EAKGISINEDELLE

-2144 REHLKDDVES
+2144 KEHLKDNVENIDS
-2154 TSYNNTDN
+2154 TNADN

-2211 TDIKN
+2211 NDIKEN
-2216 NNIARIKKGNP
+2216 NVSRIKKGQP

-2241 DAIYPKISF
+2241 DAIYPKTNF

-2261 ESAYPSLYYQLKYS
+2261 ESVYPSLYYQLKYS

-2368 GSFDMSD
+2368 GSFNMSD
-2375 MSEKNVEA
+2375 MYEKNIEA

-2460 SMVVEGYKFKGGTV
+2460 SMVVEGYKFKGGTI

-2490 DSDNGVSIATN
+2490 DSDNGVSTATN

-2572 MLSFKE
+2572 VLSFKE
-2578 AQERRMITG
+2578 AQERGMITG
-2587 SEDNRKYRHY
+2587 SENNRRYRHY
-2597 AKTNDNNKVLR
+2597 AKTNDNNKTLR
-2608 LYKLVYDNDVV
+2608 LYKLVYYNDTV

-2643 MYLPLD
+2643 MFLPLD
-2649 ILEEVSIRQHDPAFI
+2649 ILEEVSINQYDPAFI

-2679 VLPKVFEVGASLLIE
+2679 VLPKAFEAGANLLIE

-2708 GQQIDTSRRYI
+2708 EQQVDTSRRYI
-2719 IATTDNQAILDTIEF
+2719 IATTNNQVILDTIES

-2745 AAPNMNYGNIRKL
+2745 VAPNMNYGNIRKL
-2758 INDRNNED
+2758 INDRNNID

-2780 ANEIQLRK
+2780 ANEVQLRK

-2854 RITTKSVSLTPDYM
+2854 RVTTKSVSLTPDYM

-2882 FPRRNAITQVVK
+2882 FPRRNTITQVVK
-2894 ENARLYKF
+2894 ENARLDKF

-2920 ILESALIDNDKEIND
+2920 VLESALIDNDKEIND

-3039 FDRMLEDETL
+3039 FDLMLKDETL

-3075 YNIDEAYT
+3075 YDIDEAYT

-3122 KMYFDNYITSLSSDP
+3122 KMYFDSYITSLSSDP

-3200 SAIIEDAKNNGIDVS
+3200 SAIIEDAKNNGINVS

-3228 PYNETFTEKLRL
+3228 PYNETFTEKLRS

-3253 NGRDGLIYKKAK
+3253 NVRDGLIYKKAK

-3273 DNVEREYVKEM
+3273 DNVERENVKEF
-3284 YQEYYN
+3284 YQDYYN
-3290 TNQLL
+3290 MNQIL
-3295 NKYPETYVKL
+3295 NKYPQTYVKL

-3399 QYPETFETYRESAEW
+3399 QYPETSETYRESVEW

-3501 DEHISYIN
+3501 EEHISYIN

-3545 EPLAIWKQM
+3545 EPLPIWRQM

-3614 EVDNLL
+3614 EVDSLL
-3620 NSLVKD
+3620 NELVKD
-3626 KRSRAYIN
+3626 KRSRTYIN

-3691 IKLLPIREKQ
+3691 VKLLPIREQQ
-3701 EGETTDEYLAYVR
+3701 EGETKEEYLTYVR

-3820 VFNEFEMDEGT
+3820 VFNEFEMDKGT

-3846 FMMLNVTGGIAN
+3846 FMMLNITGGIAN

-3926 YGKGNNPMGKLENL
+3926 YGKGNNPIGKLENL
-3940 LFIQQTAGEHYMQNA
+3940 LFIQQTAGEHYMQNT
-3955 TLLAMLHSHRVVAV
+3955 TLLAMLHSHRVVNV
-3969 NGKNKVMSF
+3969 DGKNKIMSF
-3978 EQFAMG
+3978 EQYAMN

-4002 TKYETFR
+4002 SKYETFK
-4009 DKVLESYIEKE
+4009 DKVLESYVEKE

-4034 RSVPKEIR
+4034 RSIPKELR
-4042 EEFKA
+4042 QEFKT

-4052 TKEERTKFENHPS
+4052 TKEERIKFEQHPS

-4079 KPDSGLT
+4079 KKDSGLT

-4271 YTPWGIANEGKKLYS
+4271 YTPWGIVNEGKKLYS

-4295 SDNLKLLEACCSYII
+4295 QDNLRLLGALCSYII

-4317 YYNSGTYSGENK
+4317 YYDSGTYSSENK
-4329 LKVNIM
+4329 LAVNFF
-4335 KQIPL
+4335 KQVPL

-4369 VVANMITDEDE
+4369 VIANMITGEDE

>member
-1 MRSTG
+1 
-6 IRQSSERVVSDYS
+6 
-19 INIFDSVD
+19 
-27 NNAIFDTVSNYLIN
+27 
-41 NIKYMSCTPS
+41 MSCIPS
-51 NPKLDKLLELTNNDV
+51 NPKLDKLLPLTNNDV

-78 TSFREWYQEKT
+78 NSFRKWYKEKT
-89 GRDFNEESI
+89 GRDFNDESI
-98 DANTVNAI
+98 DNNTVNAI
-106 IAYNNRKTIN
+106 IAYNNRETIN

-128 TGIFGN
+128 TGVFGN

-163 RKRKGEKEALKDK
+163 KKRKGEEGVIKDK

-186 IKLTMITYLNRHLK
+186 VKLTMITYLNRHLK
-200 ENDKK
+200 ENDKE
-205 LTQEQKAYVG
+205 LTQEQKAYIG

-242 VSLSK
+242 ISLSK
-247 EFGIDTNEDFESN
+247 EFGIDTNEDYETGE
-260 DDVKE
+260 DVKE

-274 DQETIAALRADWS
+274 DQESIAALRADWS
-287 ELSDQRK
+287 ELADQRK
-294 DIDKNVSK
+294 NIDKNISK

-309 RLPKTNSNSFI
+309 RLPKTNSNAFI
-320 NEQPDTSNNTYSGI
+320 NEKPDTSNNTYSGI
-334 AESATFSSSFKA
+334 AESASFDSSFKA
-346 LNNYGNF
+346 INNYGNF
-353 SSVETMVESFHTIAE
+353 SSVEAMVESFHTIAS

-394 IFTQLKQS
+394 IYTQLKQS
-402 IWERNEVIQSAD
+402 IWERNEVVYSQD
-414 GSNIVTKNRNTFP
+414 GSSVVTKNRNTFP

-441 LIHNPSIMAND
+441 LIHNPSVITGD
-452 IAVLDELKNRLSTLN
+452 VAVLEELKNRLSTLN

-473 IQEISEKLAAIF
+473 IQEITEQVSAIF
-485 NKYNFGINRQGVV
+485 NKYNFGVDRQGVV
-498 NYIRSFGDSQ
+498 NYVRNFGDNQ
-508 LSNITSLINDLLE
+508 LSNITTLINDLLE
-521 FNKVVAN
+521 FNKVVGK
-528 ASNILKIDNEAQ
+528 ASNLLKIDNEAQ
-540 RIYYAGEYSKA
+540 RIYYAGEYA
-551 KNDEEYT
+551 KTKENEEY
-558 VVPFDKSQLQYKGG
+558 VVTPFDKSQLQYKGG

-590 VDSEFNSI
+590 VNSEFNSI

-624 RYNDNPTANT
+624 RYNDNPTDNK
-634 ELRDYLVKF
+634 ELRDYLIQF

-664 VIPGLLRL
+664 VVPGLLRL

-723 NGDNYEMAKGVKKS
+723 NGDNYEMTKGVKKS

-752 FNSYKLDYAGLF
+752 FNSYKLDIDDLF
-764 NTGNYR
+764 NKTYKGRTYKGQLTSLPNNGIFVFGSNPLGINGNPNKGTGGAALSAYTYFGVKQGEKMDNRLSDSGKAYGLTTVNAPKVPKTDSEIRSNILKLYDYARQNPTKDFYIAYTGN
-770 ANYEGKMSYYY
+770 AN
-781 GNNKRQDVKSNSTL
+781 KSNLNGRTNREL
-795 EAIKRGER
+795 AELFKGEIPN
-803 TSTTRY
+803 
-809 ESDGNIDYWKKI
+809 NII
-821 KVGDIV
+821 
-827 KFENNNGETV
+827 FEEEFNS
-837 LVRIISPLK
+837 LVR
-846 KLDNNIDVDI
+846 DNIH
-856 WSKKEGWNKE
+856 
-866 YFEREVRPRLN
+866 
-877 EAWQFEYELIN
+877 
-888 NTYSINHGHP
+888 NTYINHGHP

-925 VENGVVTIMSDENG
+925 VENGVVTIVSDENG

-959 HYRKG
+959 HYRKS
-964 ILDGNGRPTGNVFK
+964 ILDANGIPTGNVFK
-978 FRSLLIDKVKNLSRY
+978 FRSLLIDKVKNLKNY
-993 NSETAKSVDMNWLFE
+993 NSETAKTVDMNWLFE
-1008 GGDVFSLLY
+1008 DGDVFSLLY
-1017 GGKNSEISLI
+1017 RGNNSEISLI
-1027 QDENGEYNIRLTGEL
+1027 QDENGEYNIRLTGGL

-1047 NYIDNYINYRIQES
+1047 NYIDNYINYRIQEA
-1061 VAKYYSDKE
+1061 VAKYSSNKE

-1079 QESFNSFI
+1079 QESFNAFI

-1154 ISIDSSFKY
+1154 ISVDSSFKY
-1163 ITLEDIQSSGKV
+1163 ITLEDVQSSGGV
-1175 LDDLKKQLDIANV
+1175 IADLKKQLKIANV
-1188 SKETRAFILKQ
+1188 SKETEAFILKQ
-1199 FSKDKSEVTD
+1199 FAKDKSEVTD

-1221 RMYLRGEYDSYKDLI
+1221 RMYLRGEYDNYKDLI
-1236 EALYDETKPID
+1236 ETLYNESKPID

-1288 LIPRFLGNSELGALA
+1288 LIPRFLGNSELGLLA

-1332 SHGKFPSKD
+1332 AHGKFPSKK
-1341 KLKQFNLDVQ
+1341 KLEGFVSDIQ

-1393 PEGQSLIK
+1393 PEGQALIK

-1420 RIGVSIDARG
+1420 RIGVSIDAKG
-1430 NVVYEEGKVKID
+1430 NVVYEDGKAKID

-1470 PETGLPYMPAWTN
+1470 PETGMPYMPAWTN

-1496 FTNRVTR
+1496 FTNRITR

-1510 ASQVSDVGITALSGR
+1510 ASQVSDIGMTSLSGR

-1542 SLGRK
+1542 NLGRK
-1547 LTYHKDGSQIVE
+1547 LTYHKDGNQEVE
-1559 ILLPKWMVKA
+1559 ILLPKWMVKG

-1577 NLVHEVTLEDLQN
+1577 NLIHEVTIEDLQA

-1597 GYRIPTEGKQSIA
+1597 GYRIPTEGKQSVA

-1652 YFDRNGK
+1652 YFDENGK
-1659 PHKVEYIDGEDEVST
+1659 PHKVEYIEGEDKAAVE
-1674 YRRYIGY
+1674 RRYNNYLFSNLTKENIQDARD
-1681 INSLIDKETRKA
+1681 IAIDLSQEGLSYADAYESAITKYAEQ
-1693 TNSEFTKEEFKEA
+1693 SGLYSKEEFS
-1706 RKAAR
+1706 R
-1711 ETVRKANEEYDKFLT
+1711 
-1726 DQVRD
+1726 
-1731 LIAETDETWAELP
+1731 
-1744 REIKD
+1744 
-1749 NLTITFKSKELK
+1749 
-1761 FGERVDAIVS
+1761 
-1771 KMDFYKSEYA
+1771 
-1781 NDEYVAKFAQ
+1781 
-1791 QYRNIQSVINEQR
+1791 
-1804 EFYQNVKDN
+1804 
-1813 AEQLAIDYADETRR
+1813 
-1827 ARLEQTI
+1827 
-1834 QARAEIVGAMSL
+1834 
-1846 EEFSQLTVAQQ
+1846 LTVAQQ

-1931 AISVNRDNFASIGN
+1931 AISVNRDNFASISN

-1975 KLRKRFR
+1975 KLKKRFR
-1982 DVTRSGKEVMVDHN
+1982 DVTRKGKEVMVDHN

-2047 DCGANYETSILFV
+2047 DCGANYETSILFI

-2084 NPLIGLRRD
+2084 DPLMGLKKD
-2093 MYIRLAKT
+2093 LYIRL
-2101 VGIPANSITKKTR
+2101 VRSLGIPANNISKKTR
-2114 LKDVKAML
+2114 LKDIKSML
-2122 EARGITINEDELLE
+2122 GGKEISINENELLE
-2136 EGIRVTEL
+2136 EGIRVNEL
-2144 REHLKDDVES
+2144 KEHLKDNVENIGY
-2154 TSYNNTDN
+2154 TNVDN

-2167 KALRAFEYFKEIGDQ
+2167 KVLRAFEYFKEIGDQ

-2211 TDIKN
+2211 ADIKN
-2216 NNIARIKKGNP
+2216 NNITRIKKGNP

-2297 ELVSKFD
+2297 ELISKFD

-2356 TRARLYGYTDVV
+2356 TRARLYGYTDIV
-2368 GSFDMSD
+2368 GSFNMSD
-2375 MSEKNVEA
+2375 MSEKNIEA

-2390 NKVVLIQR
+2390 NKVALIQR
-2398 YTSDD
+2398 YTSDN

-2409 NVEYKG
+2409 NVEYRG
-2415 RRNSYD
+2415 LRNSYD
-2421 RISIIDSTIS
+2421 RISIVDSTIS

-2446 NPFVKLTAM
+2446 NPFIKLAAM

-2460 SMVVEGYKFKGGTV
+2460 SMVVEGYKFKGGTI

-2490 DSDNGVSIATN
+2490 DSDNGVSTATN
-2501 IINDSD
+2501 IINDAD
-2507 KAINSMIQYGSETG
+2507 RAINSMIQYSSESG
-2521 TYERLSNDDKAIE
+2521 TYERASNDDKAIE
-2534 KLRDLFFRTNPNNP
+2534 KLRDLFFRTNHNNP

-2562 KIVFNRLGVG
+2562 RIVFNRLGVG

-2608 LYKLVYDNDVV
+2608 LYKLVYHNDVV

-2643 MYLPLD
+2643 MYLSLD
-2649 ILEEVSIRQHDPAFI
+2649 ALKEISINQYDPAFI

-2679 VLPKVFEVGASLLIE
+2679 VLPRVFKVGASLIE
-2694 EAFPNS
+2694 EVFPNS
-2700 TVLTSPIK
+2700 TILTSPIK
-2708 GQQIDTSRRYI
+2708 EQQIDTSRRYI
-2719 IATTDNQAILDTIEF
+2719 IATNDNQAILDTIES
-2734 LEAVGITNYVV
+2734 LEAVGIINYVV
-2745 AAPNMNYGNIRKL
+2745 VAPNMNYGNIRKL
-2758 INDRNNED
+2758 INERNNSD
-2766 IAAKRLQTAMTKLE
+2766 IAAKRLQSAMTKLE
-2780 ANEIQLRK
+2780 ANEVQLRK

-2800 QLKASINQTIED
+2800 QLKASINQTIND

-2843 EGNVYI
+2843 EGEVYI

-2854 RITTKSVSLTPDYM
+2854 RLTSKSLSLTPDYM
-2868 YSKKVTINSVSQLQ
+2868 YSKKVTINSIAQLQ

-2894 ENARLYKF
+2894 ENARLDKF

-2911 TEDNFINED
+2911 TESDFINED
-2920 ILESALIDNDKEIND
+2920 VLESALVDNDREIND

-2953 AALNDAFRSFTAID
+2953 AALNDAFRSFAAID
-2967 LRSNTATKLNDNLRE
+2967 LRSNTATKLNNNLRE
-2982 QALRIINGYTNRR
+2982 QALKIINGYTNRR

-3006 FTTYVTNP
+3006 YTTYVVNS
-3014 DGTYKLDENGNKI
+3014 DGTYELDENGNKI
-3027 VQEKWSITNKKL
+3027 VKEKWSITNKKL

-3075 YNIDEAYT
+3075 YDIDEAHN

-3122 KMYFDNYITSLSSDP
+3122 KMYFDSYITSLSSDP

-3181 LRASEIEARDKK
+3181 LRTSEIEARDKK

-3228 PYNETFTEKLRL
+3228 PYNETFTDKLRS
-3240 LKEAVKLAQIEDP
+3240 LKESVKLAQIEDP

-3290 TNQLL
+3290 MNQLL

-3323 YSTLTVQNERRLNEI
+3323 YSTLTVQNERRLGEI
-3338 QSELTEMR
+3338 RGELTEMR
-3346 AVIDVDG
+3346 ATIDVDG

-3359 YEANAVNNYLLSRRQ
+3359 YEANAVNNYLLARRQ

-3379 KENRPKDAFT
+3379 KESKPKDAFV

-3399 QYPETFETYRESAEW
+3399 QYPETSETYKESAEW

-3419 DYKLKGEFLDEL
+3419 DYKLKSQFLDEL

-3454 KYDETGVIDG
+3454 KYDETGTIDG
-3464 TKFTEVQIANLK
+3464 TKFTEVQVANLK

-3491 PNEEQAQKWL
+3491 PNETQAQEWL
-3501 DEHISYIN
+3501 DNHVSYVN

-3517 VAMNKMGKVVFDK
+3517 VAMNKMGKAVFDK
-3530 WYNEN
+3530 WYNDN

-3545 EPLAIWKQM
+3545 EPLAIWRQM
-3554 VVKDEANNME
+3554 IVKDEANNME

-3599 DKYYGMNNYQQQLYN
+3599 DKYYGMNVYQQKLYN
-3614 EVDNLL
+3614 EIDSLL
-3620 NSLVKD
+3620 NELVKD

-3796 QEIRTTKSDDSNIV
+3796 QEIRTAKSEDSNIV

-3846 FMMLNVTGGIAN
+3846 FMMLNITGGIAN

-3926 YGKGNNPMGKLENL
+3926 YGKGSNPMGKLENL

-3955 TLLAMLHSHRVVAV
+3955 TLLAMLHSHRVVTV
-3969 NGKNKVMSF
+3969 DGKNKVMSF

-4002 TKYETFR
+4002 SKYETFR

-4034 RSVPKEIR
+4034 RSIPKEIR
-4042 EEFKA
+4042 EEFKT

-4052 TKEERTKFENHPS
+4052 TKEEQKKFENHPS

-4079 KPDSGLT
+4079 KPNSGLT
-4086 NDDIAAFRNKV
+4086 NEDIAAFRNKV

-4131 LVPGFQK
+4131 LVPGYQK

-4164 SLGEFIAMPFKKYYE
+4164 SLGEFIIMPFKKYYE
-4179 LNDSNELQ
+4179 LNNSNELQ

-4201 FVANLTTYYN
+4201 FVANLTTYYH

-4271 YTPWGIANEGKKLYS
+4271 YTPWGLANEGKKLYS

-4340 VNQIIKHQ
+4340 LNQINKHQ

-4369 VVANMITDEDE
+4369 VVANMITGEDE

>member
-1 MRSTG
+1 MNLF
-6 IRQSSERVVSDYS
+6 DS
-19 INIFDSVD
+19 IDNNVIFD
-27 NNAIFDTVSNYLIN
+27 NVSNNLIN
-41 NIKYMSCTPS
+41 NIKCMSCIPS
-51 NPKLDKLLELTNNDV
+51 NPKLDKLLPLTNNDV

-78 TSFREWYQEKT
+78 NSFRDWYKEKT
-89 GRDFNEESI
+89 GRDFNEENI
-98 DANTVNAI
+98 DTNTVNAI
-106 IAYNNRKTIN
+106 IAYNNREIIN

-128 TGIFGN
+128 TGVFGN

-141 AINILS
+141 AINILA

-163 RKRKGEKEALKDK
+163 KKRKGESEVIKDK

-247 EFGIDTNEDFESN
+247 EFGIDTNEDYEAG

-274 DQETIAALRADWS
+274 DQETIAALRADW
-287 ELSDQRK
+287 LGLADQRK

-320 NEQPDTSNNTYSGI
+320 NEQPDTSNNTYSGM
-334 AESATFSSSFKA
+334 AESAGFDSSFKA
-346 LNNYGNF
+346 INNYGNF
-353 SSVETMVESFHTIAE
+353 SSVEAMVESFHTIAA

-386 ANVQIRNK
+386 ANVQMRNK

-402 IWERNEVIQSAD
+402 IWERNEVVYSQD
-414 GSNIVTKNRNTFP
+414 GSNVVTKNRNTFP

-452 IAVLDELKNRLSTLN
+452 IAVLDELKNRLSTLK

-473 IQEISEKLAAIF
+473 IQEITEQIAAIF
-485 NKYNFGINRQGVV
+485 NKYNFSINRQGVV
-498 NYIRSFGDSQ
+498 NYVRNFGDNQ
-508 LSNITSLINDLLE
+508 LSNISSIVDDLLE
-521 FNKVVAN
+521 FNKVVGKATN
-528 ASNILKIDNEAQ
+528 LLKIDNEAQ
-540 RIYYAGEYSKA
+540 RIYYAGEYA
-551 KNDEEYT
+551 KTKENEEYV

-577 ANRISDR
+577 ANRISNR

-624 RYNDNPTANT
+624 RYNDNPVSNT

-643 TNIPQYQYSNILIEK
+643 TNIPQYRYSNILIEK

-664 VIPGLLRL
+664 IVPGLLRL

-723 NGDNYEMAKGVKKS
+723 NGDNYEMTKGVKKS

-752 FNSYKLDYAGLF
+752 FNSYKLDYTGLF
-764 NTGNYR
+764 N
-770 ANYEGKMSYYY
+770 ANG
-781 GNNKRQDVKSNSTL
+781 
-795 EAIKRGER
+795 
-803 TSTTRY
+803 
-809 ESDGNIDYWKKI
+809 
-821 KVGDIV
+821 
-827 KFENNNGETV
+827 
-837 LVRIISPLK
+837 
-846 KLDNNIDVDI
+846 
-856 WSKKEGWNKE
+856 
-866 YFEREVRPRLN
+866 
-877 EAWQFEYELIN
+877 
-888 NTYSINHGHP
+888 SINHGHP

-925 VENGVVTIMSDENG
+925 VENGVVTIVSDENG
-939 KPKIKEEFKDLRKS
+939 KPKIKDEFKDLRKS

-964 ILDGNGRPTGNVFK
+964 ILDSNGVPTGNVFK
-978 FRSLLIDKVKNLSRY
+978 FRSLLIDKVKNLNKY
-993 NSETAKSVDMNWLFE
+993 NSETAKTVDMNWLFE

-1047 NYIDNYINYRIQES
+1047 NYIDNYINYRIQEA
-1061 VAKYYSDKE
+1061 VAKYSSNKE
-1070 FVDKYKNAS
+1070 FVDRYKNAS
-1079 QESFNSFI
+1079 QESFNAFI

-1144 GDITVAPNKT
+1144 EDIVISPNKT
-1154 ISIDSSFKY
+1154 ISVDSSFKY
-1163 ITLEDIQSSGKV
+1163 ITLEDVQSKGGV
-1175 LDDLKKQLDIANV
+1175 IEDLKKQLKIAKV
-1188 SKETRAFILKQ
+1188 SKETEAFVLKQ
-1199 FSKDKSEVTD
+1199 FAKDKSEVTD

-1221 RMYLRGEYDSYKDLI
+1221 RMYLRGEYDNYKDLI
-1236 EALYDETKPID
+1236 EALYDESKPID

-1288 LIPRFLGNSELGALA
+1288 LIPRFLGNSELGLLA

-1332 SHGKFPSKD
+1332 AHGKFPSKER
-1341 KLKQFNLDVQ
+1341 LKRFNEDIQ

-1510 ASQVSDVGITALSGR
+1510 ASQVSDVGMTALSGR

-1652 YFDRNGK
+1652 YFDKNGK
-1659 PHKVEYIDGEDEVST
+1659 PHKVKYIEGEDEVST

-1693 TNSEFTKEEFKEA
+1693 TSSEFTKEEFKEA

-1711 ETVRKANEEYDKFLT
+1711 ETVLKANEEYDKFLT

-1731 LIAETDETWAELP
+1731 LIAETDKTWILLP
-1744 REIKD
+1744 REVKD
-1749 NLTITFKSKELK
+1749 NLTVTFKSKELK

-1771 KMDFYKSEYA
+1771 KMSFYENEYKD
-1781 NDEYVAKFAQ
+1781 NNSVAKFAQ
-1791 QYRNIQSVINEQR
+1791 QYRNIQSIINEQR
-1804 EFYQNVKDN
+1804 EFYQNIKDN

-1827 ARLEQTI
+1827 ARLEQII
-1834 QARAEIVGAMSL
+1834 QARAEIVGAMSI
-1846 EEFSQLTVAQQ
+1846 EEFSQLTIAQQ

-1960 VYTYNTEKEAKDAQA
+1960 IYTYNTEKEAKDAQA

-2093 MYIRLAKT
+2093 MYIRLAKSL
-2101 VGIPANSITKKTR
+2101 GIPANSITKRTR
-2114 LKDVKAML
+2114 LKDIKSML
-2122 EARGITINEDELLE
+2122 EAKGISINEDELLE

-2144 REHLKDDVES
+2144 REHLKDNVENIDS
-2154 TSYNNTDN
+2154 TNADN

-2182 INTNMMVITSD
+2182 INANMMVITSD

-2211 TDIKN
+2211 TDIKKS
-2216 NNIARIKKGNP
+2216 NITRIKKGNP
-2227 VLKAVTEEGNKYLI
+2227 VLKAVTEDGNKYLI

-2316 FIINMSQAQSNF
+2316 FIINISQAQSNF
-2328 VNTNRFITR
+2328 VNTNRFITK

-2356 TRARLYGYTDVV
+2356 ARARLYGYTDVV

-2481 LLYGQDTGI
+2481 LLYGRDTGI
-2490 DSDNGVSIATN
+2490 DSDNGVSTATN

-2649 ILEEVSIRQHDPAFI
+2649 ILEEVSIRQHDPTFI

-2679 VLPKVFEVGASLLIE
+2679 VLPKAFEAGANLLIE

-2708 GQQIDTSRRYI
+2708 GQQVDTSRRYI
-2719 IATTDNQAILDTIEF
+2719 IATTDNQAILDTIES
-2734 LEAVGITNYVV
+2734 LEAIGITNYVV

-2854 RITTKSVSLTPDYM
+2854 RVTTKSVSLTPDYM

-2894 ENARLYKF
+2894 ENARLDKF

-2982 QALRIINGYTNRR
+2982 QALKIINGYTNRR

-3122 KMYFDNYITSLSSDP
+3122 KMYFDSYITSLSSDP

-3228 PYNETFTEKLRL
+3228 PYNETFTEKLRS
-3240 LKEAVKLAQIEDP
+3240 LKETVKLAQIEDP

-3323 YSTLTVQNERRLNEI
+3323 YSTLTVKNERRLNEI

-3399 QYPETFETYRESAEW
+3399 QYPETSETYRESAEW

-3454 KYDETGVIDG
+3454 KYDEAGVIDG

-3501 DEHISYIN
+3501 EEHISYIN
-3509 TVYYEAMY
+3509 TIYYEAMY

-3545 EPLAIWKQM
+3545 EPLAIWRQM

-3578 KYKNPNYDEVKLQPS
+3578 KYKNPNYNEVKLQPS

-3886 EWMQNIGSYLADA
+3886 EWMQNVGSYLADA

-3908 NAVIR
+3908 NAIIR

-4052 TKEERTKFENHPS
+4052 TKEEQKKFENHPS

-4271 YTPWGIANEGKKLYS
+4271 YTPWGIVNEGKKLYS

-4295 SDNLKLLEACCSYII
+4295 QDNLRLLGALCSYII

-4317 YYNSGTYSGENK
+4317 YYNSGSYSGENK
-4329 LKVNIM
+4329 LVVNFF
-4335 KQIPL
+4335 KQVPL
-4340 VNQIIKHQ
+4340 VNQIIKHE

-4369 VVANMITDEDE
+4369 LVANMITDEDE

>member
-1 MRSTG
+1 M
-6 IRQSSERVVSDYS
+6 
-19 INIFDSVD
+19 NLFDSID
-27 NNAIFDTVSNYLIN
+27 NNAIFGNVSNNLIN
-41 NIKYMSCTPS
+41 NIKYMSCIPS
-51 NPKLDKLLELTNNDV
+51 NPKLDKLLTLTNNDV

-78 TSFREWYQEKT
+78 NSFRDWYKEKT
-89 GRDFNEESI
+89 GRDFNDENI
-98 DANTVNAI
+98 DTNTVNAI
-106 IAYNNRKTIN
+106 IAYNNRETIN
-116 TQDYVQNVRTSR
+116 TKDYVQNVRTSR
-128 TGIFGN
+128 TGVFGN

-141 AINILS
+141 AINILA

-163 RKRKGEKEALKDK
+163 KKRKGENEVIKDK

-260 DDVKE
+260 DDDVKE

-287 ELSDQRK
+287 EISDQRK

-320 NEQPDTSNNTYSGI
+320 NEQPDTSNNTYSGM
-334 AESATFSSSFKA
+334 AESTTFSSSFKA
-346 LNNYGNF
+346 INNYGNF
-353 SSVETMVESFHTIAE
+353 SSVEAMIESFHTIAA

-386 ANVQIRNK
+386 ANVQMRNK

-402 IWERNEVIQSAD
+402 IWERNEVVYGQNS
-414 GSNIVTKNRNTFP
+414 SNVVTKNRNTFP

-452 IAVLDELKNRLSTLN
+452 IAVLDELKNRLSTLK
-467 NSNTNE
+467 NSNINE
-473 IQEISEKLAAIF
+473 IQEITEQIAAIF

-498 NYIRSFGDSQ
+498 NYVRNFGDNQ
-508 LSNITSLINDLLE
+508 LSNISSIVDDLLE
-521 FNKVVAN
+521 FNKVVGKATN
-528 ASNILKIDNEAQ
+528 LLKIDNEAQ
-540 RIYYAGEYSKA
+540 RIYYAGEYA
-551 KNDEEYT
+551 KTKENEEYV

-577 ANRISDR
+577 ANRISNR

-624 RYNDNPTANT
+624 RYNDNPVSNT

-643 TNIPQYQYSNILIEK
+643 TNIPQYRYSNILIEK

-664 VIPGLLRL
+664 IVPGLLRL

-723 NGDNYEMAKGVKKS
+723 NGDNYEMTKGVKKS

-752 FNSYKLDYAGLF
+752 FNSYKLDYTGLF
-764 NTGNYR
+764 NTSNYR
-770 ANYEGKMSYYY
+770 VNYEGGMFYYY

-803 TSTTRY
+803 TATTRY
-809 ESDGNIDYWKKI
+809 ESDGKIDYWKKV

-827 KFENNNGETV
+827 KFKGNNEETV
-837 LVRIISPLK
+837 LVRVTSPLK
-846 KLDNNIDVDI
+846 KLDNNIDIDA
-856 WSKKEGWNKE
+856 WSKKEGWSKE
-866 YFEREVRPRLN
+866 YFEKKVSPRLN
-877 EAWQFEYELIN
+877 EAWQFEYELVN
-888 NTYSINHGHP
+888 NVSSINHGHP

-925 VENGVVTIMSDENG
+925 VENGVVTIVSDENG

-964 ILDGNGRPTGNVFK
+964 ILDSNGVPTGNVFK
-978 FRSLLIDKVKNLSRY
+978 FRSLLIDKIKNLNKY
-993 NSETAKSVDMNWLFE
+993 NSETAKTVDMNWLFE

-1047 NYIDNYINYRIQES
+1047 NYIDNYINYRIQEAI
-1061 VAKYYSDKE
+1061 AKYSSDKE

-1163 ITLEDIQSSGKV
+1163 ITLEDVQSSGKV

-1288 LIPRFLGNSELGALA
+1288 LIPRFLGNSELAALA

-1332 SHGKFPSKD
+1332 SHGKFPSKE
-1341 KLKQFNLDVQ
+1341 KLKQFNLDIQ

-1430 NVVYEEGKVKID
+1430 NIVYEEGKVKID

-1510 ASQVSDVGITALSGR
+1510 ASQVSDVGMTALSGR

-1542 SLGRK
+1542 GLGRK

-1652 YFDRNGK
+1652 TFDKNGK
-1659 PHKVEYIDGEDEVST
+1659 PHKVEYIDGEDEVAID
-1674 YRRYIGY
+1674 RRY
-1681 INSLIDKETRKA
+1681 
-1693 TNSEFTKEEFKEA
+1693 TNYLF
-1706 RKAAR
+1706 
-1711 ETVRKANEEYDKFLT
+1711 N
-1726 DQVRD
+1726 
-1731 LIAETDETWAELP
+1731 
-1744 REIKD
+1744 
-1749 NLTITFKSKELK
+1749 NLTRENIQ
-1761 FGERVDAIVS
+1761 DARDIAIDLS
-1771 KMDFYKSEYA
+1771 QEGLSYADAYKSAITKY
-1781 NDEYVAKFAQ
+1781 
-1791 QYRNIQSVINEQR
+1791 
-1804 EFYQNVKDN
+1804 
-1813 AEQLAIDYADETRR
+1813 AEQSGLY
-1827 ARLEQTI
+1827 
-1834 QARAEIVGAMSL
+1834 SK

-1869 TFINIMNLPV
+1869 TFISIMNLPV

-1901 EGLSETYRNINSVIA
+1901 KGLPETYRNINSVIA

-1960 VYTYNTEKEAKDAQA
+1960 VYTYNTEKEAKDAQRN
-1975 KLRKRFR
+1975 LRKRFR
-1982 DVTRSGKEVMVDHN
+1982 DVTRKGKEVMVDHN

-2084 NPLIGLRRD
+2084 SPLIGLRRD
-2093 MYIRLAKT
+2093 MYIRLAKSLS
-2101 VGIPANSITKKTR
+2101 IPANSITKRTR
-2114 LKDVKAML
+2114 LKDIKSML
-2122 EARGITINEDELLE
+2122 EAKGISINEDELLE

-2144 REHLKDDVES
+2144 REHLKDNVENIDS
-2154 TSYNNTDN
+2154 TNADN

-2182 INTNMMVITSD
+2182 INANMMVITSD

-2211 TDIKN
+2211 NDIKEN
-2216 NNIARIKKGNP
+2216 NVGRIKKGQP

-2241 DAIYPKISF
+2241 DAIYPKTNF
-2250 NTINDINQDDS
+2250 NTINDINQDEL
-2261 ESAYPSLYYQLKYS
+2261 ESVYPSLYYQLKYS

-2297 ELVSKFD
+2297 ELVSKFGI
-2304 VRNLQTI
+2304 RNLQTI

-2345 YNLNLISSQQN
+2345 YNINLISSQQD
-2356 TRARLYGYTDVV
+2356 TRARLYGYTDIV

-2390 NKVVLIQR
+2390 NKVALIQR
-2398 YTSDD
+2398 YTSDN

-2421 RISIIDSTIS
+2421 RITIVDSTIS

-2446 NPFVKLTAM
+2446 NPFIKLATM
-2455 DLVRY
+2455 DLIRY
-2460 SMVVEGYKFKGGTV
+2460 SMVVEGYKFKGGMV

-2490 DSDNGVSIATN
+2490 DSDNGVSSATN

-2507 KAINSMIQYGSETG
+2507 RAINSMIQYGSETG
-2521 TYERLSNDDKAIE
+2521 TYERASNDAATIE

-2548 DVLTFENKKYKESN
+2548 DVLVFENKKYKESN
-2562 KIVFNRLGVG
+2562 KITFNRLGVG
-2572 MLSFKE
+2572 KLSFKE
-2578 AQERRMITG
+2578 AQERGMITG
-2587 SEDNRKYRHY
+2587 SENNRRYRHY
-2597 AKTNDNNKVLR
+2597 AKTNDNNKTLR
-2608 LYKLVYDNDVV
+2608 LYKLVYYNDTV

-2643 MYLPLD
+2643 MFLPLD
-2649 ILEEVSIRQHDPAFI
+2649 ILEDVSINQYDAAFI
-2664 SSINI
+2664 SSVNI
-2669 AMNSDIRKFV
+2669 GITSDTRKFM
-2679 VLPKVFEVGASLLIE
+2679 VLPTVFEKGADTLIE
-2694 EAFPNS
+2694 EVFPNS

-2708 GQQIDTSRRYI
+2708 ERQIDTSRKYI
-2719 IATTDNQAILDTIEF
+2719 VAITNNNILLETIES
-2734 LEAVGITNYVV
+2734 LDAAGVHDYVV
-2745 AAPNMNYGNIRKL
+2745 AAPNMNYNNIRRI
-2758 INDRNNED
+2758 INERNNAD
-2766 IAAKRLQTAMTKLE
+2766 IAAKRLQAAMTKLE
-2780 ANEIQLRK
+2780 TNEIQLRK

-2854 RITTKSVSLTPDYM
+2854 RVTTKSVGLTSDYM

-2894 ENARLYKF
+2894 ENARLDKF

-3122 KMYFDNYITSLSSDP
+3122 KMYFDSYITSLSSDP

-3228 PYNETFTEKLRL
+3228 PYNETFTEKLRS

-3399 QYPETFETYRESAEW
+3399 QYPETSETYRESAEW

-3501 DEHISYIN
+3501 EEHISYIN

-3545 EPLAIWKQM
+3545 EPLAIWRQM

-3831 RSKVSRVMRNMVSSK
+3831 HSKVSRVMRNMVSSK

-3886 EWMQNIGSYLADA
+3886 EWIQNVGSYLADA

-3908 NAVIR
+3908 NAIIR

-4271 YTPWGIANEGKKLYS
+4271 YTPWGIVNEGKKLYS

-4295 SDNLKLLEACCSYII
+4295 QDNLRLLGALCSYII

-4317 YYNSGTYSGENK
+4317 YYNSGSYSGENK
-4329 LKVNIM
+4329 LVVNFF
-4335 KQIPL
+4335 KQVPL
-4340 VNQIIKHQ
+4340 VNQIIKHE

-4369 VVANMITDEDE
+4369 VVANMITGEDE

>member
-1 MRSTG
+1 
-6 IRQSSERVVSDYS
+6 VVSDYS

-27 NNAIFDTVSNYLIN
+27 NNTIFDTVSNYLIN

-89 GRDFNEESI
+89 SRDFNEESI

-106 IAYNNRKTIN
+106 IAYNNRETIN

-128 TGIFGN
+128 TGVFGN

-163 RKRKGEKEALKDK
+163 RKRKGEKEVLKDK

-186 IKLTMITYLNRHLK
+186 VKLTMITYLNRHLK

-205 LTQEQKAYVG
+205 LTQEQKAYIG

-242 VSLSK
+242 ISLSK
-247 EFGIDTNEDFESN
+247 EFGIDTNEDYETN
-260 DDVKE
+260 DDAKE
-265 DSEQNSRQD
+265 DSEQGSRQED
-274 DQETIAALRADWS
+274 PETIASLRADWS
-287 ELSDQRK
+287 ELADQRK

-320 NEQPDTSNNTYSGI
+320 NEKPDTASDTYSGI
-334 AESATFSSSFKA
+334 AESAGFSSSFKA

-353 SSVETMVESFHTIAE
+353 SSVEAMVESFHTIAE
-368 RFKEVSHLEYA
+368 RFEEVSHLEYA

-386 ANVQIRNK
+386 ANIQIRNK

-414 GSNIVTKNRNTFP
+414 GSNVVTKNRNTFP

-441 LIHNPSIMAND
+441 LVHNPSIMNGD
-452 IAVLDELKNRLSTLN
+452 VAVLEELKNRLSTLN

-473 IQEISEKLAAIF
+473 IQEISEELAAIF

-498 NYIRSFGDSQ
+498 NYIRNFGDSQ

-577 ANRISDR
+577 ANRISDK

-590 VDSEFNSI
+590 VNSEFNSI

-624 RYNDNPTANT
+624 RYNDNPTANA

-752 FNSYKLDYAGLF
+752 FNSYKLDYTGLF
-764 NTGNYR
+764 N
-770 ANYEGKMSYYY
+770 ANG
-781 GNNKRQDVKSNSTL
+781 
-795 EAIKRGER
+795 
-803 TSTTRY
+803 
-809 ESDGNIDYWKKI
+809 
-821 KVGDIV
+821 
-827 KFENNNGETV
+827 
-837 LVRIISPLK
+837 
-846 KLDNNIDVDI
+846 
-856 WSKKEGWNKE
+856 
-866 YFEREVRPRLN
+866 
-877 EAWQFEYELIN
+877 
-888 NTYSINHGHP
+888 SINHGHP

-918 NFLFETT
+918 DFLFETT
-925 VENGVVTIMSDENG
+925 VENGVVTIVSDENG

-959 HYRKG
+959 HYRKS
-964 ILDGNGRPTGNVFK
+964 ILDRNGNPTGNVFK
-978 FRSLLIDKVKNLSRY
+978 FRSLLIDKVNKIDNYKYSS
-993 NSETAKSVDMNWLFE
+993 SEIAKRVDMNWLFE
-1008 GGDVFSLLY
+1008 GGNVFSLLY

-1027 QDENGEYNIRLTGEL
+1027 QDENGEYNIRLTGGL

-1047 NYIDNYINYRIQES
+1047 NYIDNYINYRIQEA
-1061 VAKYYSDKE
+1061 VAKYSSNKE
-1070 FVDKYKNAS
+1070 FVDRYKNAS
-1079 QESFNSFI
+1079 QESFNAFI

-1144 GDITVAPNKT
+1144 GDIVVSPNKT

-1163 ITLEDIQSSGKV
+1163 ITLEDVQSSGKV

-1288 LIPRFLGNSELGALA
+1288 LIPRFLGNSELAALA

-1332 SHGKFPSKD
+1332 SHGKFPSKE
-1341 KLKQFNLDVQ
+1341 KLKQFNLDIQ

-1411 QDSFKDAAS
+1411 QDSFKDAAA
-1420 RIGVSIDARG
+1420 RIGVEIDAKG
-1430 NVVYEEGKVKID
+1430 NVVYEGNQAKID
-1442 NNQFIALIK
+1442 NNQFISLIK

-1510 ASQVSDVGITALSGR
+1510 ASQVSDIGMTELSGR
-1525 TDLRD
+1525 SDLRD
-1530 LMQSKVEEKHGY
+1530 LMQSRVEEKHGY

-1569 YNTYDNEG
+1569 YNTYDAEG
-1577 NLVHEVTLEDLQN
+1577 NLIKEVTLEDLQS

-1597 GYRIPTEGKQSIA
+1597 GYRIPTEGKQSVA

-1652 YFDRNGK
+1652 TFDKNGK
-1659 PHKVEYIDGEDEVST
+1659 PQKVEYIEGEDDAAVN
-1674 YRRYIGY
+1674 RRYNNYLFNNLSRENIQDARD
-1681 INSLIDKETRKA
+1681 IAIDLSQEGLSYAEAYESAITKYAEQGGLY
-1693 TNSEFTKEEFKEA
+1693 SKEEFSK
-1706 RKAAR
+1706 
-1711 ETVRKANEEYDKFLT
+1711 
-1726 DQVRD
+1726 
-1731 LIAETDETWAELP
+1731 
-1744 REIKD
+1744 
-1749 NLTITFKSKELK
+1749 LTI
-1761 FGERVDAIVS
+1761 
-1771 KMDFYKSEYA
+1771 
-1781 NDEYVAKFAQ
+1781 
-1791 QYRNIQSVINEQR
+1791 
-1804 EFYQNVKDN
+1804 
-1813 AEQLAIDYADETRR
+1813 
-1827 ARLEQTI
+1827 
-1834 QARAEIVGAMSL
+1834 
-1846 EEFSQLTVAQQ
+1846 AQQ

-1869 TFINIMNLPV
+1869 TFISIMNLPV

-1893 KAAKSNIF
+1893 KAAKANIF

-1960 VYTYNTEKEAKDAQA
+1960 TYTYSTEKEAKDAQS

-1982 DVTRSGKEVMVDHN
+1982 DVTRKGKEVTVDHN

-2047 DCGANYETSILFV
+2047 DCGANYETSILFI

-2084 NPLIGLRRD
+2084 NPLIELRRD
-2093 MYIRLAKT
+2093 MYIRLART

-2122 EARGITINEDELLE
+2122 EAKGITINEDELLE
-2136 EGIRVTEL
+2136 EGIKVTEL

-2182 INTNMMVITSD
+2182 INSNMMVITSD

-2211 TDIKN
+2211 NDIKEN
-2216 NNIARIKKGNP
+2216 NVSRIKKGQP

-2241 DAIYPKISF
+2241 DAVYPKTNF
-2250 NTINDINQDDS
+2250 NTINDINQDEL

-2297 ELVSKFD
+2297 ELVSKFGI
-2304 VRNLQTI
+2304 RNLQTI

-2337 SDNEFIPS
+2337 SNNEFIPS
-2345 YNLNLISSQQN
+2345 YNINLISSQQD
-2356 TRARLYGYTDVV
+2356 TRARLYGYTDIV

-2390 NKVVLIQR
+2390 NKVALIQR
-2398 YTSDD
+2398 YTSDN

-2421 RISIIDSTIS
+2421 RITIVDSTIS
-2431 TESQYQMFRNAWHSN
+2431 TESQYQMFRNAWHNN
-2446 NPFVKLTAM
+2446 NPFIKLATM
-2455 DLVRY
+2455 DLIRY

-2490 DSDNGVSIATN
+2490 DSDNGVSSATN

-2507 KAINSMIQYGSETG
+2507 RAINSMIQYGSETG
-2521 TYERLSNDDKAIE
+2521 TYERASNDAATIE

-2548 DVLTFENKKYKESN
+2548 DVLVFENKKYKESN
-2562 KIVFNRLGVG
+2562 KITFNRLGVG
-2572 MLSFKE
+2572 KLSFKE
-2578 AQERRMITG
+2578 AQERGMITG
-2587 SEDNRKYRHY
+2587 SKNNRRYRHY
-2597 AKTNDNNKVLR
+2597 AKTNDNNKTLR
-2608 LYKLVYDNDVV
+2608 LYKLVYYNDTV

-2643 MYLPLD
+2643 MFLPLD
-2649 ILEEVSIRQHDPAFI
+2649 ILEDVSINQYDAAFI
-2664 SSINI
+2664 SSVNI
-2669 AMNSDIRKFV
+2669 GITSNTRKFM
-2679 VLPKVFEVGASLLIE
+2679 VLPTVFEKGADTLIE
-2694 EAFPNS
+2694 EIFPNS

-2708 GQQIDTSRRYI
+2708 EQQINTSRKYI
-2719 IATTDNQAILDTIEF
+2719 VAITDNNALLETIES
-2734 LEAVGITNYVV
+2734 LDAAGVHDYVV
-2745 AAPNMNYGNIRKL
+2745 AAPNMNYNNIRRI
-2758 INDRNNED
+2758 INERNNAD
-2766 IAAKRLQTAMTKLE
+2766 IAAKRLQAAMTKLD
-2780 ANEIQLRK
+2780 ANEVQLRK

-2800 QLKASINQTIED
+2800 QLKASINQTIND

-2823 LQTVVDNTGFRAGG
+2823 LQTVIDNTGFRPNG

-2854 RITTKSVSLTPDYM
+2854 RITTKSVNLAPDYS
-2868 YSKKVTINSVSQLQ
+2868 YSKKTVINSVSQLE
-2882 FPRRNAITQVVK
+2882 FPRRNALTQVVK
-2894 ENARLYKF
+2894 ENARLDKF

-2911 TEDNFINED
+2911 TEENFINED
-2920 ILESALIDNDKEIND
+2920 VLESALVDNDREINE

-2953 AALNDAFRSFTAID
+2953 AALNDAFRSFAAID

-2982 QALRIINGYTNRR
+2982 QALKIINGYTNRR

-3006 FTTYVTNP
+3006 YTTYVTNP

-3027 VQEKWSITNKKL
+3027 VMEKWGITNKKL

-3075 YNIDEAYT
+3075 YDIDEAHS

-3122 KMYFDNYITSLSSDP
+3122 KMYFDSYITSLSSDP

-3181 LRASEIEARDKK
+3181 LRASEISARDKK
-3193 IAFTSAI
+3193 IAFTTAI
-3200 SAIIEDAKNNGIDVS
+3200 STIIEDAKNNGINVS

-3228 PYNETFTEKLRL
+3228 PYNESFTDKLRS
-3240 LKEAVKLAQIEDP
+3240 LKEAVKLAQIDDP

-3273 DNVEREYVKEM
+3273 DNVEREYNKEF
-3284 YQEYYN
+3284 YQDYYN
-3290 TNQLL
+3290 MNQIL
-3295 NKYPETYVKL
+3295 NKYPQTYVKL
-3305 MKLLHEEGDILST
+3305 MKILHEEGDILST

-3323 YSTLTVQNERRLNEI
+3323 YSTLTVQNARRLE
-3338 QSELTEMR
+3338 ELRHELAEMR
-3346 AVIDVDG
+3346 ATIDMDG

-3359 YEANAVNNYLLSRRQ
+3359 QEANAVNNYLSRRRQ

-3379 KENRPKDAFT
+3379 KESKPKDAFT

-3399 QYPETFETYRESAEW
+3399 QYPETSETYRESVEW

-3437 TRAGNP
+3437 TRLGNP

-3454 KYDETGVIDG
+3454 KYDSEGVIDG
-3464 TKFTEVQIANLK
+3464 TKFTDVQIANLK

-3491 PNEEQAQKWL
+3491 PNEQKAQEWL
-3501 DEHISYIN
+3501 NNHVSYIN

-3517 VAMNKMGKVVFDK
+3517 VAMNKMGKEVFDK
-3530 WYNEN
+3530 WYIDN
-3535 HVLNPITKEY
+3535 HVVNPITKEY
-3545 EPLAIWKQM
+3545 EPLPIWRQM

-3564 YSPKYKWLETKVKD
+3564 YSAKYKWLETKVKEQ
-3578 KYKNPNYDEVKLQPS
+3578 YKNPNYDEVKLQPS

-3614 EVDNLL
+3614 EVDSLL
-3620 NSLVKD
+3620 NELVKD
-3626 KRSRAYIN
+3626 KRSRSYIN
-3634 RGYLPNQAVEQPHQG
+3634 RGYLPNQAIEQPSQG
-3649 FTDYWQD
+3649 FADYWQD

-3691 IKLLPIREKQ
+3691 VKLLPIREQQ
-3701 EGETTDEYLAYVR
+3701 EGETKEEYLTYVR

-3846 FMMLNVTGGIAN
+3846 FMMLNITGGIAN

-3886 EWMQNIGSYLADA
+3886 EWMQNVGSYLADA

-3926 YGKGNNPMGKLENL
+3926 YGKGSNPMGKLENL
-3940 LFIQQTAGEHYMQNA
+3940 LFIQQTAGEHYMQNT
-3955 TLLAMLHSHRVVAV
+3955 TLLAMLHSHRVVNV
-3969 NGKNKVMSF
+3969 NGKNKIMSF
-3978 EQFAMG
+3978 EQYAMN

-4002 TKYETFR
+4002 SKYETFK

-4034 RSVPKEIR
+4034 RSIPKELR
-4042 EEFKA
+4042 QEFKT

-4052 TKEERTKFENHPS
+4052 TKEERIKFEQHPS

-4079 KPDSGLT
+4079 KKDSGLT

-4131 LVPGFQK
+4131 LVPGYQK

-4295 SDNLKLLEACCSYII
+4295 SDNLKLLEACCSYIV

-4369 VVANMITDEDE
+4369 VVASMITDEDE